1 MEPHSLLD
9 SLRTRRDAM
18 VERLRTWVEH
28 ESPSRDKPALDAL
41 AGRLAPMLAEMG
53 GEVEVIPNPVG
64 GNHVRA
70 RFFGDLPAPHALFL
84 AHFDTVWPLGTLAR
98 MPFRVED
105 GRAYGPGAYD
115 MKASLVL
122 LEFALAAL
130 RETGGV
136 PPRPV
141 VVLLTSDEEIGSPT
155 SQAVI
160 ETEVAGAAY
169 ALVPEP
175 PLPDGGLK
183 TARKGVGHF
192 VVEVAGRAA
201 HAGVEPEKGAS
212 AIVELA
218 HQVLAITRLADPPA
232 GTTLNVGLIEGGSA
246 TNVVAASATA
256 RVDVRVTAMAEAR
269 RVEQAMAGLAPVL
282 AGTTVRV
289 SGGVN
294 RPPMERTEAIAGL
307 FARARLVGASLG
319 FDLTEGASGGGSDGN
334 ITAALGVP
342 TLDGLGTLGDGAH
355 AAYEH
360 VVIDSLPERAALLAA
375 LLMEL

>member
-1 MEPHSLLD
+1 MELRSLLD
-9 SLRTRRDAM
+9 ALRPRRDAM
-18 VERLRTWVEH
+18 VERLRSWVEH
-28 ESPSRDKPALDAL
+28 ESPTRDKPALDAL
-41 AGRLAPMLAEMG
+41 AGRLAAMLRELG
-53 GEVEVIPNPVG
+53 GEVAILPNPG
-64 GNHVRA
+64 GGDHVRA
-70 RFFGDLPAPHALFL
+70 RFFGESHAPHALFL
-84 AHFDTVWPLGTLAR
+84 AHFDTVWPLGTLAQ

-105 GRAYGPGAYD
+105 GRAYGPGSYD
-115 MKASLVL
+115 MKSSLVL
-122 LEFALAAL
+122 LEFALTAL
-130 RETGGV
+130 RDCGGV

-155 SQAVI
+155 SQALI
-160 ETEVAGAAY
+160 ESEAAGAAY

-175 PLPDGGLK
+175 PLPGGGLK

-192 VVEVAGRAA
+192 TIEVTGRAA
-201 HAGVEPEKGAS
+201 HAGVEPGKGIS

-218 HQVLAITRLADPPA
+218 HQILAITRLADPAA
-232 GTTLNVGLIEGGSA
+232 GTTLNVGIIEGGSA

-256 RVDVRVTAMAEAR
+256 KVDVRVTAMAEAR
-269 RVEQAMAGLAPVL
+269 RVERAMAGLAPVL
-282 AGTTVRV
+282 SGTSVRV

-307 FARARLVGASLG
+307 FRRARQIGANLD

-375 LLMEL
+375 LLVGL

>member
-1 MEPHSLLD
+1 
-9 SLRTRRDAM
+9 
-18 VERLRTWVEH
+18 
-28 ESPSRDKPALDAL
+28 
-41 AGRLAPMLAEMG
+41 
-53 GEVEVIPNPVG
+53 
-64 GNHVRA
+64 
-70 RFFGDLPAPHALFL
+70 
-84 AHFDTVWPLGTLAR
+84 
-98 MPFRVED
+98 MPFREAE
-105 GRAYGPGAYD
+105 GRAYGPGTFD

-122 LEFALAAL
+122 LEFALRAL
-130 RETGGV
+130 RASGAR

-155 SQAVI
+155 SQPLIEAEAV
-160 ETEVAGAAY
+160 GAAY

-175 PLPDGGLK
+175 PLPGGGLK

-192 VVEVAGRAA
+192 TIEVAGRAA

-218 HQVLAITRLADPPA
+218 HQILAITRLADPAA

-256 RVDVRVTAMAEAR
+256 KVDVRVTSMAEAR
-269 RVEQAMAGLAPVL
+269 RIERAMDELAPVL
-282 AGTTVRV
+282 PGTSVRV

-307 FARARLVGASLG
+307 FARARQIGAALG
-319 FDLTEGASGGGSDGN
+319 FDLTEGPSGGGSDGN
-334 ITAALGVP
+334 ITAGLGVP
-342 TLDGLGTLGDGAH
+342 TLDGLGALGDGAH

-360 VVIDSLPERAALLAA
+360 VVIDSLPDRAALLAA
-375 LLMEL
+375 LLLEL